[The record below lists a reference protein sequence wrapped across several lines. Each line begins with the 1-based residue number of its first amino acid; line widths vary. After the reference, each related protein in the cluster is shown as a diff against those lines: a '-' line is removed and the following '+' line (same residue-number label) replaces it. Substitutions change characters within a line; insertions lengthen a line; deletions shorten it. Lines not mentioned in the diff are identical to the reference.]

1 MRLIRVHVEAR
12 LGPGSRV
19 RIEGAV
25 IECDPDGRA
34 TRCEALRIEI
44 D

>member
-19 RIEGAV
+19 RIEGAAAAHV
-25 IECDPDGRA
+25 TVDDLYVDYVLE
-34 TRCEALRIEI
+34 
-44 D
+44 